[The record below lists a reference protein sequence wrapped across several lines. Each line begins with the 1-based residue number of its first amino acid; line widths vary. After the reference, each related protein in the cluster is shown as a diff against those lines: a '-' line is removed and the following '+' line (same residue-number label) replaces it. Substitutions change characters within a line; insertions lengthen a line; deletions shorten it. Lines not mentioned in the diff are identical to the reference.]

1 MCGITGVFKRAESIK
16 LAETALAVIEHRG
29 RDGKCSYTKGT
40 GENSYAVAHCLH
52 SVVNFIKQPLVDKKK
67 DQVFLANC
75 EIYNWKELN
84 QEYNLGARNDA
95 EALFKLLQK
104 NDSLDISKILE
115 RLDGV
120 YAFCYIDKNRLYL
133 ARDIIGEKPI
143 WYSHTDGFAFASEKK
158 ALEKIGFLG
167 INELNPRKI
176 LVYSIEADRL
186 EFIERQFFSAEKEL
200 NEEPT
205 SISEKLSRHLE
216 KAVLKRVPEQKFGLL
231 FSGGIDSTIIAHILK
246 KAGHDFTCYTTI
258 VDDNDFKEP
267 EDLAHAKLVAEKL
280 GLKHKIIKIRQGEAE
295 SLLKKLVP
303 LIEDTNVVKAEVG
316 LTFYAACEAA
326 GRDGCKVIF
335 TGLGSEELFAGYKRH
350 KDSTDINKECISGL
364 LKLYERDL
372 YRDDVITMYHGLEAR
387 LPFLDTALIEYSLK
401 IPGSLKIKQGVEK
414 HILRLAAQELGLP
427 VELTMRPKKAA
438 QYGSNVS
445 RLIARL
451 TKQAGFKLK
460 SEYLRQFY
468 PTHNL
473 KLGALVSSG
482 KDSIYAMYTLMK
494 QNYKIECLITI
505 KSKNPD
511 SYMFHTPAV
520 ELVELQGKSMG
531 IPLLVQ
537 QTEGEKEDELKDLV
551 LALTNAKEKY
561 KIEGVITGALYSNYQ
576 RERIEKICDM
586 LSLKVFS
593 PLWHINQETELRE
606 ILDSGFE
613 IILTR
618 IAAEG
623 LDKSWLNVPLTQAH
637 INKLAKL
644 NQKFGLN
651 IAGEGGEY
659 ESLVLDGPLFA
670 KKIILKKS
678 EILEENK
685 NSATLIIK
693 KAELADKEEKHI
705 GSLPSE

>member
-1 MCGITGVFKRAESIK
+1 MCGIAGIFKREDSQR
-16 LAETALAVIEHRG
+16 LAEIALSAIQHRG
-29 RDGKCSYTKGT
+29 RDGNGVYSFGSGSNNCT
-40 GENSYAVAHCLH
+40 VAHCLH
-52 SVVNFIKQPLVDKKK
+52 SVVGFAKQPFVVKQKN
-67 DQVFLANC
+67 QVFLANC
-75 EIYNWKELN
+75 EIYNWKELDRK
-84 QEYNLGARNDA
+84 YSLGAKNDA

-104 NDSLDISKILE
+104 NDSADISKVLE
-115 RLDGV
+115 KLDGV
-120 YAFCYIDKNRLYL
+120 YAFCYIDGNRLYL

-200 NEEPT
+200 KEEPT
-205 SISEKLSRHLE
+205 EISKNLSRHLE

-246 KAGHDFTCYTTI
+246 KAGHDFTCYTTV
-258 VDDNDFKEP
+258 VDDKDFKEP
-267 EDLAHAKLVAEKL
+267 EDRAYAKLVAEKL

-295 SLLKKLVP
+295 SLLKKVVP
-303 LIEDTNVVKAEVG
+303 LIEDTNVVKTEVG

-326 GRDGCKVIF
+326 KKEGCKVIF
-335 TGLGSEELFAGYKRH
+335 TGLGSEEIFAGYKRH
-350 KDSTDINKECISGL
+350 KDSTDINKECVSGL

-401 IPGSLKIKQGVEK
+401 IPGRLKIKQGVEK

-427 VELTMRPKKAA
+427 KGLTERPKKAA

-451 TKQAGFKLK
+451 TKKAGFRLK
-460 SEYLRQFY
+460 SEYLLQFY

-473 KLGALVSSG
+473 RLGALVSSG

-520 ELVELQGKSMG
+520 ELVELQAKSMG
-531 IPLLVQ
+531 IPLMIQ
-537 QTEGEKEDELKDLV
+537 QTDGEKEDELKDLV
-551 LALTNAKEKY
+551 IALTNAKEKH
-561 KIEGVITGALYSNYQ
+561 KIDGVVTGALYSNYQ
-576 RERIEKICDM
+576 RERIEKICDL
-586 LSLKVFS
+586 LSLKIFS
-593 PLWHINQETELRE
+593 PLWHINQETELKE

-659 ESLVLDGPLFA
+659 ESLVLDGPIFS
-670 KKIILKKS
+670 KRILIKS
-678 EILEENK
+678 YDVEEESK
-685 NSATLIIK
+685 NLATLKIK
-693 KAELADKEEKHI
+693 QAELVEKE
-705 GSLPSE
+705 GSNILF